1 VFLFVKILTVPR
13 WILMPAVVVISYI
26 GVYAVNNSPFDILVM
41 TAFGAIGYVMRKL
54 DFPLA
59 PVILGLVLGVLMETN
74 LRRAL
79 IVSDGSMSIF
89 FASPLTKFLWVVV
102 LGVLVG
108 PVALSRVRKA
118 RQQVVDAEAEL

>member
-1 VFLFVKILTVPR
+1 
-13 WILMPAVVVISYI
+13 
-26 GVYAVNNSPFDILVM
+26 
-41 TAFGAIGYVMRKL
+41 
-54 DFPLA
+54 
-59 PVILGLVLGVLMETN
+59 METN

-79 IVSDGSMSIF
+79 IVSDGSLSIV
-89 FASPLTKFLWVVV
+89 FASPLTTFLWVVV